1 VVGLERPVTAPGE
14 DQPVG
19 PGPGVDSLR
28 DPIDWHPAGKS
39 GSTEGRKPTAFAEG
53 GSLTYR
59 WWVFLHILG
68 VFGFLLGHGVSVG
81 VAFRL
86 RRERDPARINALLEL
101 SGSSLTL
108 FFFGLLVLVA
118 AGVVAGFIGKWWSDG
133 WIWTALAV
141 LVATSAAM
149 SILARPYYK
158 RVRLVAEALASG
170 SEAVTEDQFVS
181 ILRSPLPLMIA
192 GLGFAALLVIL
203 WLMMF
208 KPF

>member
-1 VVGLERPVTAPGE
+1 
-14 DQPVG
+14 
-19 PGPGVDSLR
+19 
-28 DPIDWHPAGKS
+28 
-39 GSTEGRKPTAFAEG
+39 
-53 GSLTYR
+53 
-59 WWVFLHILG
+59 VFLHIAG
-68 VFGFLLGHGVSVG
+68 VFGFLLGHGASVS

-108 FFFGLLVLVA
+108 FFISLVVLIA
-118 AGVVAGFIGKWWSDG
+118 AGVVTGFLGHWWGDG

-141 LVATSAAM
+141 LLAITVAM
-149 SILARPYYK
+149 SVLARPYYK

-170 SEAVTEDQFVS
+170 SEAVTNDQFIS
-181 ILRSPLPLMIA
+181 ILRSPIPFVLAVI
-192 GLGFAALLVIL
+192 GFGGLLVIL

>member
-1 VVGLERPVTAPGE
+1 
-14 DQPVG
+14 
-19 PGPGVDSLR
+19 
-28 DPIDWHPAGKS
+28 
-39 GSTEGRKPTAFAEG
+39 
-53 GSLTYR
+53 
-59 WWVFLHILG
+59 VFLHILG
-68 VFGFLLGHGVSVG
+68 VFGFLLGHGVSVS
-81 VAFRL
+81 VTFRL
-86 RRERDPARINALLEL
+86 RRERDPGRINALLEL

-108 FFFGLLVLVA
+108 FFFGLVVLVV
-118 AGVVAGFIGKWWSDG
+118 AGVVAGFLGKWWDDG
-133 WIWTALAV
+133 WIWTALAL

-181 ILRSPLPLMIA
+181 ILRSPLPLLIA

>member
-1 VVGLERPVTAPGE
+1 M
-14 DQPVG
+14 
-19 PGPGVDSLR
+19 
-28 DPIDWHPAGKS
+28 
-39 GSTEGRKPTAFAEG
+39 
-53 GSLTYR
+53 
-59 WWVFLHILG
+59 FLHILG

-86 RRERDPARINALLEL
+86 RRERDAGRINALLEL

-108 FFFGLLVLVA
+108 FFVSLVVLIA
-118 AGVVAGFIGKWWSDG
+118 AGVVAGFLGHWWGDG
-133 WIWTALAV
+133 WIWTALAI
-141 LVATSAAM
+141 LVAITVAM
-149 SILARPYYK
+149 SVLARPYYK

-181 ILRSPLPLMIA
+181 ILRSPLPLVIA
-192 GLGFAALLVIL
+192 GLGFAALLAIL

>member
-1 VVGLERPVTAPGE
+1 M
-14 DQPVG
+14 
-19 PGPGVDSLR
+19 
-28 DPIDWHPAGKS
+28 
-39 GSTEGRKPTAFAEG
+39 
-53 GSLTYR
+53 
-59 WWVFLHILG
+59 FLHILG

>member
-1 VVGLERPVTAPGE
+1 
-14 DQPVG
+14 
-19 PGPGVDSLR
+19 
-28 DPIDWHPAGKS
+28 
-39 GSTEGRKPTAFAEG
+39 
-53 GSLTYR
+53 
-59 WWVFLHILG
+59 VFLHILG
-68 VFGFLLGHGVSVG
+68 VFGFLLGHGASVS

-86 RRERDPARINALLEL
+86 RRERDPGRINALLEL
-101 SGSSLTL
+101 SGTSLTL
-108 FFFGLLVLVA
+108 FFFGLLVLVV
-118 AGVVAGFIGKWWSDG
+118 AGVVAGFLGKWWSDG
-133 WIWTALAV
+133 WIWTALAI

-181 ILRSPLPLMIA
+181 ILRSPLPLVIA